1 MKGKHESLG
10 ENHFYFGPSQDGKPP
25 ELLFTENET
34 NSVRLW
40 GVEHYTE
47 YTKDAFHR
55 YSRAAASLCVG
66 L

>member
-1 MKGKHESLG
+1 MKGKHETLG
-10 ENHFYFGPSQDGKPP
+10 ENHFYIGAGPDGKPP

-40 GVEHYTE
+40 GVKNYTE

-55 YSRAAASLCVG
+55 YTGATALLCVQ